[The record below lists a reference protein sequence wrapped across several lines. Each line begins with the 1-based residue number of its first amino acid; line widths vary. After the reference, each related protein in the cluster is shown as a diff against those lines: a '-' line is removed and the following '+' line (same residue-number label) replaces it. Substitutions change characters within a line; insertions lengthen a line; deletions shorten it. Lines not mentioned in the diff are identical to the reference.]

1 MKNKI
6 IITLLVLSIFFFYLF
21 INPNSYKSKK
31 FGANYNDYRIENNI
45 PTLSDDWLLRNDKAL
60 LEYYNKDSITLGH
73 IKKYINLSKSATGSE
88 RDVFKLNNVIIIS
101 LFERNDK
108 NKVLYKIENPSNGS
122 INIFQSEKEVID
134 NNEANE
140 LLESASVDF
149 QFDKSWNVNI
159 R

>member
-1 MKNKI
+1 M
-6 IITLLVLSIFFFYLF
+6 
-21 INPNSYKSKK
+21 
-31 FGANYNDYRIENNI
+31 
-45 PTLSDDWLLRNDKAL
+45 LRNDKAL

-88 RDVFKLNNVIIIS
+88 RDVFKLNNVIVIS

-108 NKVLYKIENPSNGS
+108 NKVLYKIENPSKGS

-140 LLESASVDF
+140 LLESANVDF